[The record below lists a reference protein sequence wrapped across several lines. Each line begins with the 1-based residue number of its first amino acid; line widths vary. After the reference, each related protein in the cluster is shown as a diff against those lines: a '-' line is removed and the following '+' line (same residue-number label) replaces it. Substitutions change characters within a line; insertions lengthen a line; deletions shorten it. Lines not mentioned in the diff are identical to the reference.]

1 MSDAVYIFE
10 AASKQYRR
18 GNDDGAA
25 AVSGN
30 NDF

>member
-10 AASKQYRR
+10 ATSEQYR